1 VKADAASAF
10 VDWIISEAGQ
20 SAIAS
25 YKVDGQQLFFPN
37 AAKHGPVLTGV
48 CALQIEV
55 HAELAGYI
63 VAGHFSCAGGKR
75 I

>member
-37 AAKHGPVLTGV
+37 AAKPG
-48 CALQIEV
+48 Q
-55 HAELAGYI
+55 
-63 VAGHFSCAGGKR
+63 S
-75 I
+75 